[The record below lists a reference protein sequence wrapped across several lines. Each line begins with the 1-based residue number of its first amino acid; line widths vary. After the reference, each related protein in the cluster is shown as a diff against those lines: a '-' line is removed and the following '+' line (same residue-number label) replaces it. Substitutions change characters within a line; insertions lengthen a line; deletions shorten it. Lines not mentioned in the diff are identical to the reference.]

1 MPDST
6 QPATPALPTD
16 RADLAVVGAGIV
28 GLAHAAAAV
37 ERGMRV
43 AVVERDAR
51 AAGASVRNFGHI
63 CATPQTGVA
72 LDYAWAARENWLR
85 LGELAGFEVAR
96 TGTLVVA
103 RGAAEQGVLEQFAE
117 QRGSEQVRLLT
128 RDDVARMFPAAA
140 HPGSEITGGAHLPLD
155 LRVDPRAAVPALASW
170 LTARGVT
177 FAWHTHAGAISAG
190 AVHTARGDL
199 AATAIVHATGH
210 DVDRLFP
217 AIAEEHGVRRCR
229 LHMLEVAP
237 PGDVRIDPAVLT
249 GHSMLRYGGLAA
261 TSAAAEVRAEIAAR
275 APETLEVVMNLM
287 LTQRPDGSI
296 VLGDT
301 HHYERTHLPFD
312 EEWVSELVLRE
323 GARLFATDGLTVRR
337 RWRGIYADSPTTD
350 FLIAEPAPGIRV
362 VSVTSGIGMTT
373 ALGLAPAVLDGLV

>member
-1 MPDST
+1 MPAST
-6 QPATPALPTD
+6 EPTTPALP
-16 RADLAVVGAGIV
+16 AGPIDLAVVGAGIV
-28 GLAHAAAAV
+28 GLAHAVDAV

-43 AVVERDAR
+43 AVLERDTR
-51 AAGASVRNFGHI
+51 AVGASVRNFGHI

-72 LDYAWAARENWLR
+72 LDYAWAAREKWLR
-85 LGELAGFEVAR
+85 LGELAGFEVVRA
-96 TGTLVVA
+96 GTLVVA
-103 RGAAEQGVLEQFAE
+103 RSAAEQAVLEEFAA
-117 QRGSEQVRLLT
+117 QRGRDQVRLLT
-128 RDDVARMFPAAA
+128 RDEVGRMFPAATHA
-140 HPGSEITGGAHLPLD
+140 NSEITGGAHLPLD
-155 LRVDPRAAVPALASW
+155 LRVDPRAAVPALAAW
-170 LTARGVT
+170 LATRGVT
-177 FAWHTHAGAISAG
+177 FTWHTQVGSLSEG
-190 AVHTARGDL
+190 AVHTPRGDL

-217 AIAEEHGVRRCR
+217 ALAAEHGVRRCR

-261 TSAAAEVRAEIAAR
+261 TPAAAEVRAEITER

-301 HHYERTHLPFD
+301 HHYERTHAPFD

-323 GARLFATDGLTVRR
+323 GARLFATDRLTVRR

-350 FLIAEPAPGIRV
+350 FLVATPAPGIRV

-373 ALGLAPAVLDGLV
+373 ALGLAPTVLDGLV